1 MIDGSVYSQ
10 SVCDHAA
17 WAAGR
22 TGASVDLLHVL
33 GRRDLSSEPVNLSG
47 SIGLGARTALLQELA
62 ALDASKAKTAQQRGR
77 SILRSEEHTSEL
89 QSLIRNSYAVLCLQR
104 KINKTSQ

>member
-62 ALDASKAKTAQQRGR
+62 ALDASKAKLAQQRGR
-77 SILRSEEHTSEL
+77 LILDEAKARLQQDGVGEEIGRASCSE
-89 QSLIRNSYAVLCLQR
+89 RV
-104 KINKTSQ
+104 SQ